1 MRRISGPSGHVWLPQ
16 GSCTRSGRVKRRATP
31 TERMTARV
39 FRKAALDVPAQDS
52 RTIEVLAQG
61 LPCHDGVQL
70 AVDITMRSTRSCDLL
85 LQAAAS
91 SWFSPLRRAE
101 DGARRLCPR

>member
-1 MRRISGPSGHVWLPQ
+1 M
-16 GSCTRSGRVKRRATP
+16 KRRATP

-39 FRKAALDVPAQDS
+39 FREARACVRRNAHLRDMSVKVKAQDS

-61 LPCHDGVQL
+61 LPCHDGVEL
-70 AVDITMRSTRSCDLL
+70 AKDITMRSTRSCDLL